1 MFKLIR
7 GITVDDT
14 ILIASDVPE
23 DDEAEWNSASTPY
36 TSGAEVMVTTT
47 ANGASKATHRIYKST
62 ASSNNEDPTLR
73 TTYTSGG
80 EDVFWWKDASATNRY
95 KMFDPVV
102 QDQTVQEDG
111 LEVTL
116 SSATTF
122 VTGIGFLNVN
132 AASIDLVIESDSV
145 EIFSENYPMQEP
157 VSTSGFW
164 WWLFEPIAAKT
175 SLYIDNLPT
184 ILGVDIT
191 ATFNGAGNVA
201 CGIMSIGESV
211 AIGESVYGVNY
222 SIISYSQKREV
233 DGRITITT
241 GNYRD
246 VVDVPVVVYASAVSN
261 INRVLNENR
270 DVPAVWFVG
279 EDYPLVYGFY
289 DRYDMMISNPSFSE
303 LTIRIEGLV

>member
-1 MFKLIR
+1 
-7 GITVDDT
+7 
-14 ILIASDVPE
+14 
-23 DDEAEWNSASTPY
+23 
-36 TSGAEVMVTTT
+36 
-47 ANGASKATHRIYKST
+47 
-62 ASSNNEDPTLR
+62 
-73 TTYTSGG
+73 
-80 EDVFWWKDASATNRY
+80 
-95 KMFDPVV
+95 
-102 QDQTVQEDG
+102 
-111 LEVTL
+111 
-116 SSATTF
+116 
-122 VTGIGFLNVN
+122 
-132 AASIDLVIESDSV
+132 
-145 EIFSENYPMQEP
+145 
-157 VSTSGFW
+157 
-164 WWLFEPIAAKT
+164 
-175 SLYIDNLPT
+175 
-184 ILGVDIT
+184 
-191 ATFNGAGNVA
+191 
-201 CGIMSIGESV
+201 MSIGESV